1 MEFIVPAIIVLFVII
16 RTIMSASKGNQRNRA
31 SSNQARSVFGSVSD
45 AIQRTID
52 QQSTQSRFQNSQ
64 SNQGQRRGQPSPP
77 PLPSNRPVSYTR
89 DLDISDSNHFSEER
103 MVAEYKRAHAQG
115 KTIEHHTHD
124 YFDPETD
131 QNKSRAGEAKK
142 KRNINRKAL
151 LRTENIK
158 RAIIMKE
165 ILDRPDF

>member
-1 MEFIVPAIIVLFVII
+1 MEFIVPAIIILFVII
-16 RTIMSASKGNQRNRA
+16 RTIMSASKGNQRNRTSA
-31 SSNQARSVFGSVSD
+31 NQARSIFGSISE
-45 AIQRTID
+45 AIQRGVE
-52 QQSTQSRFQNSQ
+52 QQSAQSRNQNRQ
-64 SNQGQRRGQPSPP
+64 PAQRQRRRQSSPP
-77 PLPSNRPVSYTR
+77 PLPANRPVNYTR
-89 DLDISDSNHFSEER
+89 DLVRSDTNHFSEER
-103 MVAEYKRAHAQG
+103 IVAEYKRAHAQG

-142 KRNINRKAL
+142 MRKTNRRAL
-151 LRTENIK
+151 LQTKNIK